1 MRLFFLLFLL
11 IPSLSWGDKLG
22 ELNSLLVNFE
32 NKIDTCLEV
41 DDDNEQCV
49 LDISTQYL
57 IDVMG
62 NTEFTKLLASGKCEI
77 GTECGASI
85 SRITGKMLTLE
96 LEIFETMF
104 SEE

>member
-1 MRLFFLLFLL
+1 MKTLLALLLL

-32 NKIDTCLEV
+32 NKIDTCLEA

-57 IDVMG
+57 IDVIG
-62 NTEFTKLLASGKCEI
+62 NTEFTKLLASSKCEI

-96 LEIFETMF
+96 LEMFETMF